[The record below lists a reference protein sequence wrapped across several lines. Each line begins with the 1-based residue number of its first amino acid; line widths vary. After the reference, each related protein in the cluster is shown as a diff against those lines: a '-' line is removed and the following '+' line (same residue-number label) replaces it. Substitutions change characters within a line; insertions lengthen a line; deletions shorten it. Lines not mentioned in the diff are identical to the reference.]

1 MKLLIKKYSIPFL
14 VGILS
19 ILVLCL
25 FRIFQNVDFLYKEI
39 FIWLG
44 CFFSILLIRASDDF
58 FDYQEDEKNNLPHLS
73 KIVVIILFIIFSIL
87 PVVFFTISNIALG
100 LIMSLI
106 NVSYIILMIARN
118 NRVGKICIG
127 LINFVITIFLLLNL
141 YDNSYY
147 LNNLITIIYALCVI
161 LIALALS
168 IVNYIIRGKRK

>member
-1 MKLLIKKYSIPFL
+1 MKLLLKKYSIPFL
-14 VGILS
+14 VGLLS

-25 FRIFQNVDFLYKEI
+25 FRILQNVDFLYKEI

-44 CFFSILLIRASDDF
+44 CFFSILLIRAADDF

-73 KIVVIILFIIFSIL
+73 KTLVIILFILFSIL
-87 PVVFFTISNIALG
+87 PIVFFTISNIALG

-141 YDNSYY
+141 YNNSYY
-147 LNNLITIIYALCVI
+147 LNNLITIIYALSVI

>member
-14 VGILS
+14 AGLLS

-44 CFFSILLIRASDDF
+44 CFFSILLIRAADDF

-73 KIVVIILFIIFSIL
+73 KTVVIILFIILSIL
-87 PVVFFTISNIALG
+87 PIVFFTISNIALG

-106 NVSYIILMIARN
+106 NVTYIILMIARN
-118 NRVGKICIG
+118 NMVGKICIG

-141 YDNSYY
+141 YDNFYY
-147 LNNLITIIYALCVI
+147 LNNLITIIYTISVI
-161 LIALALS
+161 FISLALS
-168 IVNYIIRGKRK
+168 IVNYTIRGKRK